1 MKKIYIVFLL
11 AILCPFYL
19 LAQTNY
25 KTGYVVTLK
34 GDTVQGLINYKDW
47 NKNPKQIGFKNSSGK
62 TTSYS
67 TANTASFSV
76 TGYEYYS
83 RYTGRISEDAED
95 VSYLSRGLD
104 STYKVDTV
112 FLRAISRGKN
122 VTLYEYID
130 IIKVRYFIADKNQ
143 SPVELAYH
151 VYLNPNDLS
160 KVDKQRGYIQQ
171 LQALSARYQPESS
184 SLIDQI
190 SNADYKDEDLKKAVE
205 KINGSSSGPTEF
217 TARAHSTTRLYVGVA
232 ANVTQ
237 VNFTGQSDFTT
248 KSSYTFPMIN
258 VGADIFLN
266 KDVGNLLIRINLGV
280 TRNSSSFTASNTTTF
295 GTSTYSAFKFDQV
308 VAVLNPQL
316 LYNVYNQNSFKLYLA
331 LGVAGNFSAYSNQ
344 QDYVTSSSLGGTTT
358 TRTVTD
364 DLRAFYVGGTGK
376 VGIVLNNKIDIYA
389 GYALPSTIV
398 AGSAYAVQSQS
409 YHLGVNYLFG
419 SK

>member
-11 AILCPFYL
+11 AALCPFYL

-47 NKNPKQIGFKNSSGK
+47 NKNPKQISFKNNGGK

-83 RYTGRISEDAED
+83 RYTGHISEDAED

-130 IIKVRYFIADKNQ
+130 IKKVRYFIADKNQ
-143 SPVELAYH
+143 PPVELAYH

-171 LQALSARYQPESS
+171 LQTLSARYQPENSG
-184 SLIDQI
+184 LIAQI
-190 SNADYKDEDLKKAVE
+190 SNADYKDEDLKKVVD
-205 KINGSSSGPTEF
+205 KINGSTAGPVEF
-217 TARAHSTTRLYVGVA
+217 TARAHSTTRLYVGAA
-232 ANVTQ
+232 ANITQ

-248 KSSYTFPMIN
+248 KTSYTFPMIN

-280 TRNSSSFTASNTTTF
+280 TRNNSSFTASNTTTF
-295 GTSTYSAFKFDQV
+295 GTSTYSAFKFDQIM
-308 VAVLNPQL
+308 AVLNPQL

-331 LGVAGNFSAYSNQ
+331 LGVAGNFSAYSNR

-364 DLRAFYVGGTGK
+364 DLLGFYVGGTGK

-398 AGSAYAVQSQS
+398 GGTAYTVQSQS
-409 YHLGVNYLFG
+409 YHVGVNLLFG
-419 SK
+419 GK